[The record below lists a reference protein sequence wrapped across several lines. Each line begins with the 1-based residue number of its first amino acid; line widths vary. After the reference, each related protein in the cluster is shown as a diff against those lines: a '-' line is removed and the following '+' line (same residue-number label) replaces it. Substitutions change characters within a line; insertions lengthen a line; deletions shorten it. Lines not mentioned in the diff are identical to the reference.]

1 MSGNIFGSLVDSV
14 KEVFSNPQVLAQ
26 GVKDGNIARTGN
38 TEYFIDGKDSFHNM
52 KDAEAASGR
61 WQKRAQDELIG
72 LATIGIGKTAQ
83 GLYKGAQTANTV
95 NKGIYLGGKTQPL
108 LGMSKSL
115 PATVNTGTQLA
126 TRSTTALAQTAN
138 TVNKGNNWTKGLT
151 GTLALGTAVGQGIS
165 EPSQKKAT
173 PVASRQRPKYAI
185 GKYNQ
190 RSYNR
195 LSQLQK
201 VYGGDLIRQ
210 KDGSYFLRNKN
221 GSFYGNGRAL
231 NAKTGKMQNYDLY
244 GTGRFLNSNSKQSNS
259 SNIVSTV
266 LDSNY
271 LYGYRGKPKTR
282 MNNSKSFKTAWTNAR
297 NSGLG
302 TFTWNGKSYNTM
314 KKGET
319 QQDYNSWLS
328 KRSKAPQEASP
339 TQGTPGYGIHVGSGN
354 VTLSTPNGSTTDITN
369 SHNVSTLISNGN
381 YKAPNLGNAA
391 TNYLEN
397 RPLDSY
403 SELTKHNFDR
413 GDIRQ
418 GMRANGINPYDYSG
432 SDRKQLRTYLNNPTT
447 DNYTQSVSKIIG
459 DGKIQ
464 QNMLNNAVQNQTSQY
479 QLTKPNLRYNTS
491 QNNQLVN
498 LKFKQGGQMYKYQAG
513 AQMVQPQQTNSQDPI
528 DQIAQIAAGSLQG
541 DKNSKQQL
549 IQVLSN
555 KEIAPKL
562 LQIVNAGVKNQDKRA
577 IIIAQAI
584 KSLQQGNTRKARLG
598 AKLDYIKQ
606 SIGECPEGQEV
617 VYFKKGG
624 EICKVCAG
632 KKMQNGGKSDPIKDF
647 KKKKDVT
654 KQTYQRNPYTR
665 GKSAKE
671 IAEMQRR
678 NRQEAGAG
686 KGENDANVAP
696 WNYKK
701 KR

>member
-1 MSGNIFGSLVDSV
+1 MFDFFDIFKVDPTISDPAV
-14 KEVFSNPQVLAQ
+14 A
-26 GVKDGNIARTGN
+26 
-38 TEYFIDGKDSFHNM
+38 
-52 KDAEAASGR
+52 AASGITR
-61 WQKRAQDELIG
+61 DSKGTIHQKHTAASNQ
-72 LATIGIGKTAQ
+72 LAHNLAAISATAW
-83 GLYKGAQTANTV
+83 GPVADGVLVPSVEYTPIASKMLPKAANSV
-95 NKGIYLGGKTQPL
+95 INMGGKTQPL

-115 PATVNTGTQLA
+115 PSVKE
-126 TRSTTALAQTAN
+126 TTALATKAAN
-138 TVNKGNNWTKGLT
+138 SGSKWTKGIA
-151 GTLALGTAVGQGIS
+151 GTAALGTAVGQGVS
-165 EPSQKKAT
+165 EPSRKKGT
-173 PVASRQRPKYAI
+173 VITVNQNSKQNPKYAI

-231 NAKTGKMQNYDLY
+231 NARTGKMQNYDLY
-244 GTGRFLNSNSKQSNS
+244 GTGKFLNGNPKQSNS

-271 LYGYRGKPKTR
+271 LYGYRGKPRTR
-282 MNNSKSFKTAWTNAR
+282 MNNSESFKTAWTNAR

-302 TFTWNGKSYNTM
+302 TFTWKGKSYNTM

-319 QQDYNSWLS
+319 QQQYDSWLS
-328 KRSKAPQEASP
+328 KQSKPTQQTAP
-339 TQGTPGYGIHVGSGN
+339 TQGTPGYGIHVGNGS
-354 VTLSTPNGSTTDITN
+354 VALSTPNGQTTDITN
-369 SHNVSTLISNGN
+369 SHNISTLINNGN

-418 GMRANGINPYDYSG
+418 GMRANGINPYNYSG

-447 DNYTQSVSKIIG
+447 DNYTQSVSKVIG

-464 QNMLNNAVQNQTSQY
+464 QNMLNNAVQNQISQY
-479 QLTKPNLRYNTS
+479 QLTKPNLGYNTS
-491 QNNQLVN
+491 QNSQLVN
-498 LKFKQGGQMYKYQAG
+498 LKFKQGGQMYKYAAG
-513 AQMVQPQQTNSQDPI
+513 AQMVQPQQASGQQGI
-528 DQIAQIAAGSLQG
+528 EQQAMSLVQAAMQG
-541 DKNSKQQL
+541 DQQANQT
-549 IQVLSN
+549 IQ
-555 KEIAPKL
+555 KIM
-562 LQIVNAGVKNQDKRA
+562 
-577 IIIAQAI
+577 QAA
-584 KSLQQGNTRKARLG
+584 QQGDQQAAQVAQLLKNIVQQMKGSRKARLG

-632 KKMQNGGKSDPIKDF
+632 KKMQDGGKSDPIKDF

>member
-1 MSGNIFGSLVDSV
+1 M
-14 KEVFSNPQVLAQ
+14 
-26 GVKDGNIARTGN
+26 
-38 TEYFIDGKDSFHNM
+38 
-52 KDAEAASGR
+52 
-61 WQKRAQDELIG
+61 
-72 LATIGIGKTAQ
+72 
-83 GLYKGAQTANTV
+83 
-95 NKGIYLGGKTQPL
+95 GGKTQPL

-115 PATVNTGTQLA
+115 PSVKG
-126 TRSTTALAQTAN
+126 TTALATKAAN
-138 TVNKGNNWTKGLT
+138 SGSKWTKGIA
-151 GTLALGTAVGQGIS
+151 GTAALGTAVGQGVS
-165 EPSQKKAT
+165 EPSRKKGT
-173 PVASRQRPKYAI
+173 VITVNQNSKQNPKYAI

-210 KDGSYFLRNKN
+210 KDGSYFLRNTY

-244 GTGRFLNSNSKQSNS
+244 GSGRFLNGNSKQSNS

-271 LYGYRGKPKTR
+271 LYGYRGKPRTR
-282 MNNSKSFKTAWTNAR
+282 MNNSESFKTAWTNAR

-328 KRSKAPQEASP
+328 KQNRAPQEASP
-339 TQGTPGYGIHVGSGN
+339 TQGTPGYGIHVGSKN

-369 SHNVSTLISNGN
+369 SHNVSTLINNGN
-381 YKAPNLGNAA
+381 YKAPNLGNAT

-418 GMRANGINPYDYSG
+418 GMRANGINPYNYLG

-479 QLTKPNLRYNTS
+479 QLTKPNLGYNTS
-491 QNNQLVN
+491 QNSQLVN
-498 LKFKQGGQMYKYQAG
+498 LKFKQGGQMYKYAAG
-513 AQMVQPQQTNSQDPI
+513 AQMVQPQQTGGQQGI
-528 DQIAQIAAGSLQG
+528 EQQAMALVQAAMQG
-541 DKNSKQQL
+541 DQQANQT
-549 IQVLSN
+549 IQ
-555 KEIAPKL
+555 KIMQKA
-562 LQIVNAGVKNQDKRA
+562 
-577 IIIAQAI
+577 
-584 KSLQQGNTRKARLG
+584 QQGDQQAAQVAQLLKAIVQQMKGSRKARLG

-632 KKMQNGGKSDPIKDF
+632 KKMQDGGKSDPIKNF
-647 KKKKDVT
+647 KKKKEQDAV
-654 KQTYQRNPYTR
+654 KQAYQRNPYTR

-678 NRQEAGAG
+678 NRQEAGTG
-686 KGENDANVAP
+686 KGENDAKVAP

-701 KR
+701 KK

>member
-1 MSGNIFGSLVDSV
+1 MFDFFDIFKVDPTISDPAV
-14 KEVFSNPQVLAQ
+14 A
-26 GVKDGNIARTGN
+26 
-38 TEYFIDGKDSFHNM
+38 
-52 KDAEAASGR
+52 AASGITR
-61 WQKRAQDELIG
+61 DSKGTIHQKHTAASNKLADNLAAIATTAWGPVLEGTLIPSVEYAPIASKM
-72 LATIGIGKTAQ
+72 LPKATNTA
-83 GLYKGAQTANTV
+83 V
-95 NKGIYLGGKTQPL
+95 NIGGKTQPL

-115 PATVNTGTQLA
+115 PSVKG
-126 TRSTTALAQTAN
+126 TTALATKAAN
-138 TVNKGNNWTKGLT
+138 SGSKWTKGIA
-151 GTLALGTAVGQGIS
+151 GTAALGTAVGQGVS
-165 EPSQKKAT
+165 EPSRKKGT
-173 PVASRQRPKYAI
+173 VITVNQNSKQNPKYAI

-210 KDGSYFLRNKN
+210 KDGSYFLRNTY

-244 GTGRFLNSNSKQSNS
+244 GSGRFLNGNSKQSNS

-271 LYGYRGKPKTR
+271 LYGYRGKPRTR
-282 MNNSKSFKTAWTNAR
+282 MNNSESFKTAWTNAR

-328 KRSKAPQEASP
+328 KQNRAPQEASP
-339 TQGTPGYGIHVGSGN
+339 TQGTPGYGIHVGSEN

-369 SHNVSTLISNGN
+369 SHNVSTLINNGN
-381 YKAPNLGNAA
+381 YKAPNLENTT

-447 DNYTQSVSKIIG
+447 DNYTKSVSKIIE

-479 QLTKPNLRYNTS
+479 QLTKPNLGYNTS
-491 QNNQLVN
+491 QNSQLVN
-498 LKFKQGGQMYKYQAG
+498 LKFKQGGQMYKYAAG
-513 AQMVQPQQTNSQDPI
+513 AQMVQPQQTGGQQGI
-528 DQIAQIAAGSLQG
+528 EQQAMALVQAAMQG
-541 DKNSKQQL
+541 DQQANQT
-549 IQVLSN
+549 IQ
-555 KEIAPKL
+555 KIMQKA
-562 LQIVNAGVKNQDKRA
+562 
-577 IIIAQAI
+577 
-584 KSLQQGNTRKARLG
+584 QQGDQQAAQVAQLLKAIVQQMKGSRKARLG

-632 KKMQNGGKSDPIKDF
+632 KKMQDGGKSDPIKNF
-647 KKKKDVT
+647 KKKKEQDAV
-654 KQTYQRNPYTR
+654 KQAYQRNPYTR

-678 NRQEAGAG
+678 NRQEAGTG
-686 KGENDANVAP
+686 KGENDAKVAP

-701 KR
+701 KK

>member
-1 MSGNIFGSLVDSV
+1 MFDFFDIFKVDPTISDPAV
-14 KEVFSNPQVLAQ
+14 A
-26 GVKDGNIARTGN
+26 
-38 TEYFIDGKDSFHNM
+38 
-52 KDAEAASGR
+52 AASGITR
-61 WQKRAQDELIG
+61 DSKGTIHQKHTAASNQLAHNLAAISATAWGPVLEGTLIPSVEYTPIASKM
-72 LATIGIGKTAQ
+72 LPKA
-83 GLYKGAQTANTV
+83 ANSV
-95 NKGIYLGGKTQPL
+95 INMGGKTQPL

-115 PATVNTGTQLA
+115 PSVKG
-126 TRSTTALAQTAN
+126 TTALATKAAN
-138 TVNKGNNWTKGLT
+138 SGSKWTKGIA
-151 GTLALGTAVGQGIS
+151 GTAALGTAVGQGVS
-165 EPSQKKAT
+165 EPSRKKGT
-173 PVASRQRPKYAI
+173 VITVNQNSKQNPKYAI

-210 KDGSYFLRNKN
+210 KDGSYFLRNTY

-244 GTGRFLNSNSKQSNS
+244 GSGRFLNGNSKQSNS

-271 LYGYRGKPKTR
+271 LYGYRGKPRTR
-282 MNNSKSFKTAWTNAR
+282 MNNSESFKTAWTNAR

-328 KRSKAPQEASP
+328 KQNRAPQEASP
-339 TQGTPGYGIHVGSGN
+339 TQGTPGYGIHVGSKN

-369 SHNVSTLISNGN
+369 SHNVSTLINNGN

-418 GMRANGINPYDYSG
+418 GMRANGINPYNYLG

-479 QLTKPNLRYNTS
+479 QLTKPNLGYNTS
-491 QNNQLVN
+491 QNSQLVN
-498 LKFKQGGQMYKYQAG
+498 LKFKQGGQMYKYAAG
-513 AQMVQPQQTNSQDPI
+513 AQMVQPQQTGGQQGI
-528 DQIAQIAAGSLQG
+528 EQQAMALVQAAMQG
-541 DKNSKQQL
+541 DQQANQT
-549 IQVLSN
+549 IQ
-555 KEIAPKL
+555 KIMQKA
-562 LQIVNAGVKNQDKRA
+562 
-577 IIIAQAI
+577 
-584 KSLQQGNTRKARLG
+584 QQGDQQAAQVAQLLKAIVQQMKGSRKARLG

-632 KKMQNGGKSDPIKDF
+632 KKMQDGGKSDPIKNF
-647 KKKKDVT
+647 KKKKEQDAV
-654 KQTYQRNPYTR
+654 KQAYQRNPYTR

-678 NRQEAGAG
+678 NRQEAGTG
-686 KGENDANVAP
+686 KGENDAKVAP

-701 KR
+701 KK

>member
-83 GLYKGAQTANTV
+83 GLYKGAQTVNTV

-115 PATVNTGTQLA
+115 PATRGTA
-126 TRSTTALAQTAN
+126 ALAQTAN

-244 GTGRFLNSNSKQSNS
+244 GSGRFLKGTPKQSNS

-271 LYGYRGKPKTR
+271 LYGYRGKPKTSTPPVTSR
-282 MNNSKSFKTAWTNAR
+282 PRTVLATKTPTSNSWINKSRGIWNYNGVSQADVANAYKTGDFSKVGSYLSQHKDLASYLNNIYSKRGGNQFNQSTQTP
-297 NSGLG
+297 
-302 TFTWNGKSYNTM
+302 TVNTM
-314 KKGET
+314 TLQTLDNVVPKSPVKEIT
-319 QQDYNSWLS
+319 PTAELPTAPTPTYNRSQTRDYM
-328 KRSKAPQEASP
+328 RS
-339 TQGTPGYGIHVGSGN
+339 I
-354 VTLSTPNGSTTDITN
+354 
-369 SHNVSTLISNGN
+369 
-381 YKAPNLGNAA
+381 
-391 TNYLEN
+391 
-397 RPLDSY
+397 
-403 SELTKHNFDR
+403 
-413 GDIRQ
+413 
-418 GMRANGINPYDYSG
+418 GMNPYDYSG
-432 SDRKQLRTYLNNPTT
+432 GERKALRTYLNNPGSM
-447 DNYTQSVSKIIG
+447 DSKYQPFIN
-459 DGKIQ
+459 Q
-464 QNMLNNAVQNQTSQY
+464 VQNQRTQKMVDSIGTN
-479 QLTKPNLRYNTS
+479 QLLKPETDTNKL
-491 QNNQLVN
+491 NNQLVN
-498 LKFKQGGQMYKYQAG
+498 LKFKQGGQMYKYAAG

-541 DKNSKQQL
+541 DENSKQQL

-562 LQIVNAGVKNQDKRA
+562 LQIVDAGVKNQDKRA

-584 KSLQQGNTRKARLG
+584 KSLQQGSTRKARLG

>member
-1 MSGNIFGSLVDSV
+1 MFDFFDIFKVDPTISDPAV
-14 KEVFSNPQVLAQ
+14 A
-26 GVKDGNIARTGN
+26 
-38 TEYFIDGKDSFHNM
+38 
-52 KDAEAASGR
+52 AASGITR
-61 WQKRAQDELIG
+61 DSKGTIHQKHTAASNKLADNLAAIATTAWGPVLEGTLIPSVEYAPIASKM
-72 LATIGIGKTAQ
+72 LPKATNTA
-83 GLYKGAQTANTV
+83 V
-95 NKGIYLGGKTQPL
+95 NIGGKTQPL

-115 PATVNTGTQLA
+115 PSVKG
-126 TRSTTALAQTAN
+126 TTALATKAAN
-138 TVNKGNNWTKGLT
+138 SGSKWTKGIA
-151 GTLALGTAVGQGIS
+151 GTAALGTAVGQGVS
-165 EPSQKKAT
+165 EPSRKKGT
-173 PVASRQRPKYAI
+173 VITVNQNSKQNPKYAI

-210 KDGSYFLRNKN
+210 KDGSYFLRNTY

-244 GTGRFLNSNSKQSNS
+244 GSGRFLNGNSKQSNS

-271 LYGYRGKPKTR
+271 LYGYRGKPRTR
-282 MNNSKSFKTAWTNAR
+282 MNNSESFKTAWTNAR

-328 KRSKAPQEASP
+328 KQNRAPQEASP
-339 TQGTPGYGIHVGSGN
+339 TQGTPGYGIHVGSEN

-369 SHNVSTLISNGN
+369 SHNVSTLINNGN
-381 YKAPNLGNAA
+381 YKAPNLGNAT

-403 SELTKHNFDR
+403 SELTKNNFDR

-479 QLTKPNLRYNTS
+479 QLTKPNLGYNTS
-491 QNNQLVN
+491 QNSQLVN
-498 LKFKQGGQMYKYQAG
+498 LKFKQGGQMYKYAAG
-513 AQMVQPQQTNSQDPI
+513 AQMVQPQQTGGQQGI
-528 DQIAQIAAGSLQG
+528 EQQAMALVQAAMQG
-541 DKNSKQQL
+541 DQQANQT
-549 IQVLSN
+549 IQ
-555 KEIAPKL
+555 KIMQKA
-562 LQIVNAGVKNQDKRA
+562 
-577 IIIAQAI
+577 
-584 KSLQQGNTRKARLG
+584 QQGDQQAAQVAQLLKAIVQQMKGSRKARLG

-632 KKMQNGGKSDPIKDF
+632 KKMQDGGKSDPIKNF
-647 KKKKDVT
+647 KKKKEQDAV
-654 KQTYQRNPYTR
+654 KQAYQRNPYTR

-678 NRQEAGAG
+678 NRQEAGTG
-686 KGENDANVAP
+686 KGENDAKVAP

-701 KR
+701 KK

>member
-83 GLYKGAQTANTV
+83 GLYKGAQTVNTV

-126 TRSTTALAQTAN
+126 TRGTTALAQTAN

-244 GTGRFLNSNSKQSNS
+244 GSGRFLKGNPKQSNS

-271 LYGYRGKPKTR
+271 LYGYRGKPKTSTPPVTSR
-282 MNNSKSFKTAWTNAR
+282 PRTVLATKTPTSNSWINKSRGIWNYNGVSQADVANAYKTGDFSKVGSYLSQHKDLASYLNNIYSKRGGNQFNQSTQTP
-297 NSGLG
+297 
-302 TFTWNGKSYNTM
+302 TVNTM
-314 KKGET
+314 TLQTLDNVVPKSPVKEIT
-319 QQDYNSWLS
+319 PTAELPTAPTPTYNRSQTRDYM
-328 KRSKAPQEASP
+328 RS
-339 TQGTPGYGIHVGSGN
+339 I
-354 VTLSTPNGSTTDITN
+354 D
-369 SHNVSTLISNGN
+369 
-381 YKAPNLGNAA
+381 
-391 TNYLEN
+391 
-397 RPLDSY
+397 
-403 SELTKHNFDR
+403 
-413 GDIRQ
+413 
-418 GMRANGINPYDYSG
+418 MNPYDYSG
-432 SDRKQLRTYLNNPTT
+432 GERKALRTYLNNPGSM
-447 DNYTQSVSKIIG
+447 DSKYQPFIN
-459 DGKIQ
+459 Q
-464 QNMLNNAVQNQTSQY
+464 VQNQRTQKMVDSIGTN
-479 QLTKPNLRYNTS
+479 QLLKPETDTNKL
-491 QNNQLVN
+491 NNQLVN
-498 LKFKQGGQMYKYQAG
+498 LKFKQGGQMYKYAAG

-541 DKNSKQQL
+541 DENSKQQL

-562 LQIVNAGVKNQDKRA
+562 LQIVDAGVKNQDKRA

-584 KSLQQGNTRKARLG
+584 KSLQQGSTRKARLG

>member
-1 MSGNIFGSLVDSV
+1 MFDFFDIFKVDPTISDPAV
-14 KEVFSNPQVLAQ
+14 A
-26 GVKDGNIARTGN
+26 
-38 TEYFIDGKDSFHNM
+38 
-52 KDAEAASGR
+52 AASGITR
-61 WQKRAQDELIG
+61 DSKGTIHQKHTAASNKLADNLAAIATTAWGPVLEGTLIPSVEYAPIASKM
-72 LATIGIGKTAQ
+72 LPKA
-83 GLYKGAQTANTV
+83 ANSV
-95 NKGIYLGGKTQPL
+95 INMGGKTQPL

-115 PATVNTGTQLA
+115 PSVKG
-126 TRSTTALAQTAN
+126 TTALATKAAN
-138 TVNKGNNWTKGLT
+138 SGSKWTKGIA
-151 GTLALGTAVGQGIS
+151 GTAALGTAVGQGVS
-165 EPSQKKAT
+165 EPSRKKGT
-173 PVASRQRPKYAI
+173 VITVNQNSKQNPKYAI

-210 KDGSYFLRNKN
+210 KDGSYFLRNTY

-244 GTGRFLNSNSKQSNS
+244 GSGRFLNGNSKQSNS

-271 LYGYRGKPKTR
+271 LYGYRGKPRTR
-282 MNNSKSFKTAWTNAR
+282 MNNSESFKTAWTNAR

-328 KRSKAPQEASP
+328 KQNRAPQEASP
-339 TQGTPGYGIHVGSGN
+339 TQGTPGYGIHVGSEN

-369 SHNVSTLISNGN
+369 SHNVSTLINNGN
-381 YKAPNLGNAA
+381 YKAPNLGNAT

-418 GMRANGINPYDYSG
+418 GMRANGINPYNYLG

-479 QLTKPNLRYNTS
+479 QLTKPNLGYNTS
-491 QNNQLVN
+491 QNSQLVN
-498 LKFKQGGQMYKYQAG
+498 LKFKQGGQMYKYAAG
-513 AQMVQPQQTNSQDPI
+513 AQMVQPQQTGGQQGI
-528 DQIAQIAAGSLQG
+528 EQQAMALVQAAMQG
-541 DKNSKQQL
+541 DQQANQT
-549 IQVLSN
+549 IQ
-555 KEIAPKL
+555 KIMQKA
-562 LQIVNAGVKNQDKRA
+562 
-577 IIIAQAI
+577 
-584 KSLQQGNTRKARLG
+584 QQGDQQAAQVAQLLKAIVQQMKGSRKARLG

-632 KKMQNGGKSDPIKDF
+632 KKMQDGGKSDPIKNF
-647 KKKKDVT
+647 KKKKEQDAV
-654 KQTYQRNPYTR
+654 KQAYQRNPYTR

-686 KGENDANVAP
+686 KGENDAKVAP

>member
-1 MSGNIFGSLVDSV
+1 MGNFTKIIRNPGMKVHGSDYYTTQGAVPTTFHHFLN
-14 KEVFSNPQVLAQ
+14 KRFSNGKLNANYLFNQKQNSLYDPTT
-26 GVKDGNIARTGN
+26 GITWNINGTMSNRKGQTGTWNTKNYSYSWNKSTVPNNQNASTKSQATKKSGSPTVSTDKPNTSTPSITSKPRTA
-38 TEYFIDGKDSFHNM
+38 TKTP
-52 KDAEAASGR
+52 ASNS
-61 WQKRAQDELIG
+61 WI
-72 LATIGIGKTAQ
+72 
-83 GLYKGAQTANTV
+83 
-95 NKGIYLGGKTQPL
+95 NKGRGIWNYNGVSQADVANAYKTGDFSKVGSYLSQHRDLASYLNNVYSKRGGNQFNQSTPTQ
-108 LGMSKSL
+108 
-115 PATVNTGTQLA
+115 Q
-126 TRSTTALAQTAN
+126 
-138 TVNKGNNWTKGLT
+138 
-151 GTLALGTAVGQGIS
+151 
-165 EPSQKKAT
+165 AT
-173 PVASRQRPKYAI
+173 PIK
-185 GKYNQ
+185 
-190 RSYNR
+190 
-195 LSQLQK
+195 
-201 VYGGDLIRQ
+201 
-210 KDGSYFLRNKN
+210 
-221 GSFYGNGRAL
+221 
-231 NAKTGKMQNYDLY
+231 
-244 GTGRFLNSNSKQSNS
+244 
-259 SNIVSTV
+259 
-266 LDSNY
+266 
-271 LYGYRGKPKTR
+271 
-282 MNNSKSFKTAWTNAR
+282 
-297 NSGLG
+297 
-302 TFTWNGKSYNTM
+302 
-314 KKGET
+314 
-319 QQDYNSWLS
+319 
-328 KRSKAPQEASP
+328 
-339 TQGTPGYGIHVGSGN
+339 GTPGYGIHVGNGS

-369 SHNVSTLISNGN
+369 SHNVSTLINNGN

-479 QLTKPNLRYNTS
+479 QLTKSNLGYNPS
-491 QNNQLVN
+491 QNSQLVN
-498 LKFKQGGQMYKYQAG
+498 LKFKQGGQMYKYAAG
-513 AQMVQPQQTNSQDPI
+513 AQMVQPQQTSGQQGI
-528 DQIAQIAAGSLQG
+528 EQQAMALVQAAMQG
-541 DKNSKQQL
+541 DQKANQT
-549 IQVLSN
+549 IQ
-555 KEIAPKL
+555 KIM
-562 LQIVNAGVKNQDKRA
+562 
-577 IIIAQAI
+577 QAA
-584 KSLQQGNTRKARLG
+584 QQGDQQAAQVAQLLKNIVQQMKGSRKARLG

-647 KKKKDVT
+647 KKKKDIT